1 MPETAMPDTTP
12 TSQRRTG
19 RQRLV
24 DALVRP
30 TRAQV
35 VVAVLLAVVGF
46 AAITQMR
53 SYEVDDTYAG
63 YREQDMIDVLNG
75 LAATSQRAQAEI
87 SRLEQTREELLS
99 TTSSRQ
105 AALEQAKERADN
117 LEILAGTVPVTGPG
131 IRITIE
137 ETEGPADID
146 SVLDM
151 VQALRSAGAEAIQV
165 NGEVR
170 VVAQTSFEDGVGGIY
185 VDDTLL
191 SPPYVVDAIGAPSTL
206 SGGLTFPSGPLDQLE
221 QDGTDVQVLEFQS
234 LDIESVRSLEDVEFA
249 EPETAE

>member
-1 MPETAMPDTTP
+1 MPETRPSP
-12 TSQRRTG
+12 PSG
-19 RQRLV
+19 RQRLA

-30 TRAQV
+30 SRAQL

-46 AAITQMR
+46 AAITQVR
-53 SYEVDDTYAG
+53 SYDVDDTYAG
-63 YREQDMIDVLNG
+63 YRQQDMIDVLNG

-99 TTSSRQ
+99 ATSARQ
-105 AALEQAKERADN
+105 AALDQARERADN

-146 SVLDM
+146 SILDM
-151 VQALRSAGAEAIQV
+151 VQALRSSGAEA
-165 NGEVR
+165 EVR
-170 VVAQTSFEDGVGGIY
+170 VVGSTSFEDGVGGIY
-185 VDDTLL
+185 VDDTLV

-206 SGGLTFPSGPLDQLE
+206 SGGLTFPTGPLDQLARE
-221 QDGTDVQVLEFQS
+221 RRHRGRGDGVPEPRHRERPVARGRRLRRAGR
-234 LDIESVRSLEDVEFA
+234 VRVSGGQ
-249 EPETAE
+249 